1 MLPGTTTEQE
11 LRRALTGT
19 QINAEI
25 VLVKTNQEGID
36 LVEKGEV
43 AAYFADRATLTFL
56 LRKEKQAASLLMADT
71 YLSVEPI
78 ALGDAPRRQ
87 RFPPRRRHGAEPH
100 LSAGR
105 DRADLQ
111 GGLRPAHHAQ
121 PAAGGAVSDRGL
133 AGLAARSPSVCI
145 MRLSVLDQ
153 SIAVA
158 GRPHDQSIRN
168 TVALAQH
175 CEALGYE
182 RFWVSEHHN
191 HPTIVGT
198 APEIVIAA
206 IAATTERIRIG
217 SAGIML
223 PHYAPFKVAEVF
235 RVLDALAPG
244 RIDLGL
250 GRAPGSDGRTA
261 FALNPAANERPEHFP
276 ADVRDLI
283 AWVHNEPLVDRHP
296 FAAVKAFPQGATA
309 PEVWILGS
317 SDYGAQ
323 VAALFGLPYCYAWF
337 FSDGAGGER
346 AIELYKQHLSA
357 ERAPSRA
364 ALGPLRLGAGRRDDG
379 RGAVPLHLARA
390 LAHAIA
396 TAASSCRW
404 RRPMSPPRRWRPTT
418 RRASSASARTPSSA
432 PAPRSRPASRS

>member
-1 MLPGTTTEQE
+1 
-11 LRRALTGT
+11 
-19 QINAEI
+19 
-25 VLVKTNQEGID
+25 
-36 LVEKGEV
+36 
-43 AAYFADRATLTFL
+43 
-56 LRKEKQAASLLMADT
+56 
-71 YLSVEPI
+71 
-78 ALGDAPRRQ
+78 
-87 RFPPRRRHGAEPH
+87 
-100 LSAGR
+100 
-105 DRADLQ
+105 
-111 GGLRPAHHAQ
+111 
-121 PAAGGAVSDRGL
+121 
-133 AGLAARSPSVCI
+133 

-153 SIAVA
+153 SVSIA
-158 GRPHDQSIRN
+158 GRPQEQSIRN

-206 IAATTERIRIG
+206 IAATTRSIRIG

-223 PHYAPFKVAEVF
+223 PHYSAFKVAEVF

-261 FALNPAANERPEHFP
+261 FALHPMANERPEHFP
-276 ADVRDLI
+276 SDVRDLI
-283 AWVHNEPLVDRHP
+283 AWLHDEPLPQGHP
-296 FAAVKAFPQGATA
+296 FAAVKAYPQGPTA

-346 AIELYKQHLSA
+346 AMDLYK
-357 ERAPSRA
+357 R
-364 ALGPLRLGAGRRDDG
+364 
-379 RGAVPLHLARA
+379 
-390 LAHAIA
+390 
-396 TAASSCRW
+396 TY
-404 RRPMSPPRRWRPTT
+404 RP
-418 RRASSASARTPSSA
+418 SARH
-432 PAPRSRPASRS
+432 PAPRSGLCVWALAAPTMEDAQYHLTSRVLSRINRDRGFLGPLLSPDDAAEQLKSHDQLRIEKIRRDSFVGTGPEVMARIVELKERVGVDEMAVVTWCHDEEARRRSYSELAKAF

>member
-1 MLPGTTTEQE
+1 
-11 LRRALTGT
+11 
-19 QINAEI
+19 
-25 VLVKTNQEGID
+25 
-36 LVEKGEV
+36 
-43 AAYFADRATLTFL
+43 
-56 LRKEKQAASLLMADT
+56 
-71 YLSVEPI
+71 
-78 ALGDAPRRQ
+78 
-87 RFPPRRRHGAEPH
+87 
-100 LSAGR
+100 
-105 DRADLQ
+105 
-111 GGLRPAHHAQ
+111 
-121 PAAGGAVSDRGL
+121 
-133 AGLAARSPSVCI
+133 

-158 GRPHDQSIRN
+158 GRPQDQSIRN
-168 TVALAQH
+168 TVSLAQH
-175 CEALGYE
+175 CEALGYD

-206 IAATTERIRIG
+206 IAATTKRIRIG

-296 FAAVKAFPQGATA
+296 FAAVHAYPQGPTA

-346 AIELYKQHLSA
+346 AIDLYKKNYRPSARHPEPHSALCVLALAGPTMEEAQYHFTPRVLS
-357 ERAPSRA
+357 RMHRDRGI
-364 ALGPLRLGAGRRDDG
+364 LGPLESPDA
-379 RGAVPLHLARA
+379 AAKA
-390 LAHAIA
+390 LA
-396 TAASSCRW
+396 ASYDPARVAQFRQDSFVGTGPEVVARIEELRTRVGVDEMAVVTW
-404 RRPMSPPRRWRPTT
+404 THDEEV
-418 RRASSASARTPSSA
+418 RRASYTELAKAAGFMPKSS
-432 PAPRSRPASRS
+432 

>member
-1 MLPGTTTEQE
+1 MSK
-11 LRRALTGT
+11 LT
-19 QINAEI
+19 
-25 VLVKTNQEGID
+25 
-36 LVEKGEV
+36 
-43 AAYFADRATLTFL
+43 
-56 LRKEKQAASLLMADT
+56 
-71 YLSVEPI
+71 
-78 ALGDAPRRQ
+78 
-87 RFPPRRRHGAEPH
+87 
-100 LSAGR
+100 
-105 DRADLQ
+105 
-111 GGLRPAHHAQ
+111 
-121 PAAGGAVSDRGL
+121 
-133 AGLAARSPSVCI
+133 
-145 MRLSVLDQ
+145 RLSVLDQ

-168 TVALAQH
+168 TVALAKH
-175 CEALGYE
+175 CEALGYQ

-198 APEIVIAA
+198 APEIVMAA

-244 RIDLGL
+244 RIDMGL

-283 AWVHNEPLVDRHP
+283 AWVHGEPLVERHP
-296 FAAVKAFPQGATA
+296 FATVKAFLQGATA

-346 AIELYKQHLSA
+346 AIDLYKRTYRPSA
-357 ERAPSRA
+357 RHPEPHCGLCVWALAAETMEQAQYHFTSRA
-364 ALGPLRLGAGRRDDG
+364 LSRINRDKGILEPLEAPDVAAAAPLTVHEQARLKQFRQDSFVGTGPEVAARIQELATRVGVDEMAVVTWTHDEDVRRESYTQ
-379 RGAVPLHLARA
+379 LARA
-390 LAHAIA
+390 FDLKG
-396 TAASSCRW
+396 
-404 RRPMSPPRRWRPTT
+404 
-418 RRASSASARTPSSA
+418 
-432 PAPRSRPASRS
+432 

>member
-1 MLPGTTTEQE
+1 
-11 LRRALTGT
+11 
-19 QINAEI
+19 
-25 VLVKTNQEGID
+25 
-36 LVEKGEV
+36 
-43 AAYFADRATLTFL
+43 
-56 LRKEKQAASLLMADT
+56 
-71 YLSVEPI
+71 
-78 ALGDAPRRQ
+78 
-87 RFPPRRRHGAEPH
+87 
-100 LSAGR
+100 
-105 DRADLQ
+105 
-111 GGLRPAHHAQ
+111 
-121 PAAGGAVSDRGL
+121 
-133 AGLAARSPSVCI
+133 

-158 GRPHDQSIRN
+158 GRPQDLSIRN
-168 TVALAQH
+168 TVALAKH
-175 CEALGYE
+175 CEALGYD

-235 RVLDALAPG
+235 RVLDALAPS

-276 ADVRDLI
+276 ADVRDLL

-296 FAAVKAFPQGATA
+296 FAAVKAFPQGDTA

-346 AIELYKQHLSA
+346 AIKLYKESYRPSA
-357 ERAPSRA
+357 RHPEPRSGLCVWALAAGTMEEAQYHFTSRA
-364 ALGPLRLGAGRRDDG
+364 LSRMNRD
-379 RGAVPLHLARA
+379 RGILVPLDTPEVAAKALAAYDQGRVERFRQDSFVGTGTEVAARIEELKNRVGVDEMAIVTWTHDEEVRRASYTHLARA
-390 LAHAIA
+390 MGFA
-396 TAASSCRW
+396 
-404 RRPMSPPRRWRPTT
+404 PT
-418 RRASSASARTPSSA
+418 
-432 PAPRSRPASRS
+432 

>member
-1 MLPGTTTEQE
+1 M
-11 LRRALTGT
+11 
-19 QINAEI
+19 
-25 VLVKTNQEGID
+25 
-36 LVEKGEV
+36 
-43 AAYFADRATLTFL
+43 
-56 LRKEKQAASLLMADT
+56 S
-71 YLSVEPI
+71 
-78 ALGDAPRRQ
+78 
-87 RFPPRRRHGAEPH
+87 
-100 LSAGR
+100 
-105 DRADLQ
+105 
-111 GGLRPAHHAQ
+111 RPF
-121 PAAGGAVSDRGL
+121 
-133 AGLAARSPSVCI
+133 
-145 MRLSVLDQ
+145 RLSVLDQ

-158 GRPHDQSIRN
+158 GRPQDQSIRN
-168 TVALAQH
+168 TVALAEH

-198 APEIVIAA
+198 APEIVMAA
-206 IAATTERIRIG
+206 IAARTERIRIG

-223 PHYAPFKVAEVF
+223 PHYSAFKVAEVF

-296 FAAVKAFPQGATA
+296 FAAVKAFPQSGTA
-309 PEVWILGS
+309 PEIWILGS

-346 AIELYKQHLSA
+346 AIDLYKRSYRPSA
-357 ERAPSRA
+357 RHPEPRSGLCVWALAAETMDKAQYHFTSRA
-364 ALGPLRLGAGRRDDG
+364 LSRIQRDKGLLGPLLAPDEAAKVELTLHEQAKFDQFRKDSFVGTGPEVAQRITELKERVGVDEMAVVTWTHDEEVRRQSYT
-379 RGAVPLHLARA
+379 LLAKA
-390 LAHAIA
+390 YGF
-396 TAASSCRW
+396 
-404 RRPMSPPRRWRPTT
+404 
-418 RRASSASARTPSSA
+418 A
-432 PAPRSRPASRS
+432 PAS

>member
-1 MLPGTTTEQE
+1 
-11 LRRALTGT
+11 
-19 QINAEI
+19 
-25 VLVKTNQEGID
+25 
-36 LVEKGEV
+36 
-43 AAYFADRATLTFL
+43 
-56 LRKEKQAASLLMADT
+56 
-71 YLSVEPI
+71 
-78 ALGDAPRRQ
+78 
-87 RFPPRRRHGAEPH
+87 
-100 LSAGR
+100 
-105 DRADLQ
+105 
-111 GGLRPAHHAQ
+111 
-121 PAAGGAVSDRGL
+121 
-133 AGLAARSPSVCI
+133 

-158 GRPHDQSIRN
+158 DRPQDQSIRN
-168 TVALAQH
+168 TVALAKH

-206 IAATTERIRIG
+206 IAATTDRIRIG

-244 RIDLGL
+244 RIDMGL

-276 ADVRDLI
+276 ADVRDLL
-283 AWVHNEPLVDRHP
+283 AWVHGEPLVDRHP
-296 FAAVKAFPQGATA
+296 FATVKAFPQGETA

-346 AIELYKQHLSA
+346 AIKLYKENYRPSA
-357 ERAPSRA
+357 RHPEPRSGLCVWALAAETMEEAQYHFTSRA
-364 ALGPLRLGAGRRDDG
+364 LSRMNRDRGILVPLDAPDVAAKALEAYDQGRVERFRRDSFVGTGPEVAARIEALRDQVG
-379 RGAVPLHLARA
+379 VDEMAVVTWTHDEEVRRASYAHLARA
-390 LAHAIA
+390 
-396 TAASSCRW
+396 
-404 RRPMSPPRRWRPTT
+404 MGF
-418 RRASSASARTPSSA
+418 A
-432 PAPRSRPASRS
+432 PKA

>member
-1 MLPGTTTEQE
+1 
-11 LRRALTGT
+11 
-19 QINAEI
+19 
-25 VLVKTNQEGID
+25 
-36 LVEKGEV
+36 
-43 AAYFADRATLTFL
+43 
-56 LRKEKQAASLLMADT
+56 
-71 YLSVEPI
+71 
-78 ALGDAPRRQ
+78 
-87 RFPPRRRHGAEPH
+87 
-100 LSAGR
+100 
-105 DRADLQ
+105 
-111 GGLRPAHHAQ
+111 
-121 PAAGGAVSDRGL
+121 
-133 AGLAARSPSVCI
+133 

-158 GRPHDQSIRN
+158 GRPQDLSIRN

-175 CEALGYE
+175 CEALGFE

-206 IAATTERIRIG
+206 IAATTKSIRIG

-223 PHYAPFKVAEVF
+223 PHYSAFKVAEVF

-261 FALNPAANERPEHFP
+261 FALHPMANERPEHFP
-276 ADVRDLI
+276 SDVRDLI
-283 AWVHNEPLVDRHP
+283 AWLHDEPMVQGHP
-296 FAAVKAFPQGATA
+296 FAAVKAYPHTETA

-346 AIELYKQHLSA
+346 AIELYKRTYRPSARHPKPHCGLCVFALAAPTMEEAQHHLTSRVLS
-357 ERAPSRA
+357 RIRRDRGI
-364 ALGPLRLGAGRRDDG
+364 LGPLLSVEDAAEALKAEDQARIERIRRDSFAGTGPEVMARIVELKERVGVDEM
-379 RGAVPLHLARA
+379 AVVTWTHSEEARRQSYAELAKA
-390 LAHAIA
+390 F
-396 TAASSCRW
+396 
-404 RRPMSPPRRWRPTT
+404 
-418 RRASSASARTPSSA
+418 
-432 PAPRSRPASRS
+432 

>member
-1 MLPGTTTEQE
+1 M
-11 LRRALTGT
+11 
-19 QINAEI
+19 
-25 VLVKTNQEGID
+25 
-36 LVEKGEV
+36 
-43 AAYFADRATLTFL
+43 
-56 LRKEKQAASLLMADT
+56 S
-71 YLSVEPI
+71 
-78 ALGDAPRRQ
+78 
-87 RFPPRRRHGAEPH
+87 
-100 LSAGR
+100 
-105 DRADLQ
+105 
-111 GGLRPAHHAQ
+111 RPF
-121 PAAGGAVSDRGL
+121 
-133 AGLAARSPSVCI
+133 
-145 MRLSVLDQ
+145 RLSVLDQ

-158 GRPHDQSIRN
+158 GRPQDQSIRN
-168 TVALAQH
+168 TVALAEH

-198 APEIVIAA
+198 APEIVMAA
-206 IAATTERIRIG
+206 IAARTERIRIG

-223 PHYAPFKVAEVF
+223 PHYSAFKVAEVF

-296 FAAVKAFPQGATA
+296 FAAVKAFPQSGTA
-309 PEVWILGS
+309 PEIWILGS

-346 AIELYKQHLSA
+346 AIDLYKRSYRPSA
-357 ERAPSRA
+357 RHPEPRSGLCVWALAAETMDKAQYHFTSRA
-364 ALGPLRLGAGRRDDG
+364 LSRIQRDKGLLGPLLAPDEAAKVELTLHEQAKFDQFRKDSFVGTGPEVAQRITELKERVGVDEMAVVTWTHDEEVRRESYT
-379 RGAVPLHLARA
+379 LLAKA
-390 LAHAIA
+390 YGF
-396 TAASSCRW
+396 
-404 RRPMSPPRRWRPTT
+404 
-418 RRASSASARTPSSA
+418 A
-432 PAPRSRPASRS
+432 PAS